1 MGASTTRHVY
11 HRSRLRPIENR
22 SSAAVRAALFI
33 TCLADTL
40 FPQVGRATVALLE
53 RLGVE
58 VTFPREQT
66 CCGQLHANAGYRRE
80 AEALARRFGEV
91 FAGADVIVT
100 PSGSC
105 AGHVRAHVPG
115 LAPAAAEVAARTVEL
130 SELLVGGLGVEEVG
144 SSWQGTITYHPTCHS
159 LRLLRVGDGPERLLR
174 AVTGADVL
182 PLDAAT
188 ECCGFGGTFA
198 VKNAAVSTRMLEDKI
213 ASIEASGAGAV
224 CACDSSCLMHIQGG
238 LERRGSPVRAVH
250 LAEVLAT

>member
-11 HRSRLRPIENR
+11 HRSRLPLIENR
-22 SSAAVRAALFI
+22 SLAAVRAALFI

-40 FPQVGRATVALLE
+40 FPQVGRATVTLLE
-53 RLGVE
+53 KLGVE
-58 VTFPREQT
+58 VVFPREQT
-66 CCGQLHANAGYRRE
+66 CCGQLHANAGYRAE

-91 FAGADVIVT
+91 FAGAELIVT

-105 AGHVRAHVPG
+105 AGHVRAHVPD
-115 LAPAAAEVAARTVEL
+115 LAPEATGVAARTLEL
-130 SELLVGGLGVEEVG
+130 SEFLVHRLGVVDVG

-159 LRLLRVGDGPERLLR
+159 LRLLGVGDGPERLLD
-174 AVTGADVL
+174 AVPGARVV

-198 VKNAAVSTRMLEDKI
+198 IKNAAVSTKMLEDKI
-213 ASIEASGAGAV
+213 GCIEASGAGAV

-238 LERRGSPVRAVH
+238 LERRRSPIRAVH
-250 LAEVLAT
+250 LAEVLAA